1 MQTKT
6 MERYFF
12 FSLLFLTI
20 ILTFIIFKPFWIVLV
35 LGASLSIVLY
45 PVYEWFQRRK
55 LPNWLS
61 SFLTVF
67 IFIILLCGPLFGIGI
82 LVFNQSQSLYHLVA
96 SGGNTGPFMDSIGN
110 AINKIL
116 PEGVTF
122 DLNQKVTDFVSFLS
136 NNIAN
141 IFTATLSTIFS
152 FILLLITIFYLL
164 KDGVAWRKELVKL
177 SPLSENYDQKIINRL
192 SQTINGVIKGS
203 VLITIIQGIA
213 LGIGLSIFGVPNPA
227 LWATVGAIASF
238 IPIVGTA
245 IVSVPAIFFL
255 FVTGNLIG
263 AIGLMV
269 WAIVSVGIID
279 NLISPLIFSSKIKIP
294 AFIILFAVLGGL
306 SLLGPVGLL
315 IGPLAVS
322 LLYTLISIYR
332 NEFKQDTTL

>member
-177 SPLSENYDQKIINRL
+177 SPLSGNYDQKIINRL